1 MAPHPFA
8 PRAARPARR
17 AAAAAVTVCSA
28 LALAL
33 PLTGCG
39 RDGAGGGRE
48 PLDHFP
54 LDAGRVWT
62 YTVTTTRDDDQPE
75 RETQTLRAL
84 GRDEA
89 GGVGTAAWHRRDD
102 NGVDYW
108 LQADASGVWRVSAK
122 SDVDAEPRPDPVAAP
137 ASDAAEG
144 QRRRWVLRAPL
155 VTGTQWS
162 APTTAYLL
170 MRRAEFPREIRHTH
184 QPVLMTYVIEA
195 VDETVEVPAGRFAR
209 CLRVHG
215 TARMRLFA
223 DSVGG
228 WQDMPLDT
236 LEWYCP
242 GVGLTRLERN
252 EPVPARSTVPSGGRL
267 VMDLPRWQ

>member
-1 MAPHPFA
+1 MAPRPPLPRRAA
-8 PRAARPARR
+8 PRAA
-17 AAAAAVTVCSA
+17 AAVV
-28 LALAL
+28 LAATAVLGA
-33 PLTGCG
+33 CG
-39 RDGAGGGRE
+39 RGDGGRA
-48 PLDHFP
+48 PLDYFP
-54 LDAGRVWT
+54 LDKGLVWT
-62 YTVTTTRDDDQPE
+62 YEVTVTREDDTPE

-84 GRDEA
+84 GRDED

-102 NGVDYW
+102 HGVDYW
-108 LQADASGVWRVSAK
+108 LQADAAGVWRVAAK

-155 VTGTQWS
+155 ATGTQWT
-162 APTTAYLL
+162 AMTTAYLL

-184 QPVLMTYVIEA
+184 QPVPMTYVIEA
-195 VDETVEVPAGRFAR
+195 TDETVEVPAGRFTA

-242 GVGLTRLERN
+242 GVGLTRLERH
-252 EPVPARSTVPSGGRL
+252 EPVPARSTFLTGGRL
-267 VMDLPRWQ
+267 VMELTRWP